1 MLKGASSL
9 MFNLA
14 VPEEAAGSCVPA
26 ENACA
31 SPRQSAEA
39 APTAACSGCTGNG
52 QGSYRIG
59 PPPRGGTDVSSGSA
73 A

>member
-1 MLKGASSL
+1 

-14 VPEEAAGSCVPA
+14 VPEEAASSCAPA
-26 ENACA
+26 ENGYA
-31 SPRQSAEA
+31 SPRQSGNA

-59 PPPRGGTDVSSGSA
+59 PPPRGGTDVSSGLA